1 MCDKSAFRSGHDDEI
16 PRPRT
21 AEELREL
28 AQKKQADRE
37 KKTKTNGTK
46 WQGDYLR

>member
-1 MCDKSAFRSGHDDEI
+1 LCDKRAFRSGHEEI
-16 PRPRT
+16 PKPRT
-21 AEELREL
+21 AEELLEL
-28 AQKKQADRE
+28 AQKKQSDRE